1 MKLVGFNF
9 DKISV
14 EKMSSQF
21 ENLKIS
27 TKIDIS
33 DISSVK
39 SDFFKTKE
47 ELLGIKFSFGLD
59 YEPNIAKIELIGTIL
74 LSLDSKI
81 AKEALKQW
89 KDKKISEEFKLP
101 VFNIILRKATLRALR
116 LEEEMNLPLHI
127 QLPSLRKDQETK
139 D

>member
-1 MKLVGFNF
+1 MKLIGFNF

-14 EKMSSQF
+14 EKMASQF
-21 ENLKIS
+21 ENLKIN
-27 TKIDIS
+27 TKIDIPN
-33 DISSVK
+33 ISSVK
-39 SDFFKTKE
+39 SDLFKNKE
-47 ELLGIKFSFGLD
+47 ELLGIKFSFNLN

>member
-1 MKLVGFNF
+1 MKLIGFNF

-33 DISSVK
+33 NISSTK

-59 YEPNIAKIELIGTIL
+59 YDPNIAKIELIGTIL

-89 KDKKISEEFKLP
+89 KDKKISEEFRLP